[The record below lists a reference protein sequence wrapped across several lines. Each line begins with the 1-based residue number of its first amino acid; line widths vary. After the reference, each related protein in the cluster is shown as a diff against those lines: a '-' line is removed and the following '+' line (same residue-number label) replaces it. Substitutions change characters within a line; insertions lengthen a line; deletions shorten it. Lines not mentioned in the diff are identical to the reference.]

1 MYILSRININISLYG
16 NRMENTIV
24 FDVNNVVVDTKEQPD
39 VVIKKNKVVKKRK
52 SYMVSDKEFTIP
64 MFFEAGFL
72 LKNNYCF
79 TVF

>member
-52 SYMVSDKEFTIP
+52 SYTCQCSCVISCQCGSDSE
-64 MFFEAGFL
+64 
-72 LKNNYCF
+72 
-79 TVF
+79 